1 MVTVESHAADG
12 ALTGSTTVT
21 LPSGGR
27 LTREVSELLGSVLP
41 TGSYLR
47 VVSAQ
52 PVQALGL
59 LGNDKTGA
67 VMPVAMVVLNAPA
80 AAGGAGGRYLA
91 TAAVEVKENKPAD
104 QNRGGGDPRPGD
116 DARYGDA
123 AIAVEHEGRP
133 VLGLRELVAGAQEA
147 RAWRHGAPRLWFR
160 PAPGGGRRAA

>member
-1 MVTVESHAADG
+1 MTYVSHTRWGNTVGMEPKDYLEAPTFKIKTPIADAPEGTDAVVTVEAHG
-12 ALTGSTTVT
+12 AGGAVTGSTTVT

-59 LGNDKTGA
+59 LGNDKAGT

-80 AAGGAGGRYLA
+80 AP
-91 TAAVEVKENKPAD
+91 AAPVD
-104 QNRGGGDPRPGD
+104 GISHGGGKGK
-116 DARYGDA
+116 
-123 AIAVEHEGRP
+123 
-133 VLGLRELVAGAQEA
+133 
-147 RAWRHGAPRLWFR
+147 
-160 PAPGGGRRAA
+160 